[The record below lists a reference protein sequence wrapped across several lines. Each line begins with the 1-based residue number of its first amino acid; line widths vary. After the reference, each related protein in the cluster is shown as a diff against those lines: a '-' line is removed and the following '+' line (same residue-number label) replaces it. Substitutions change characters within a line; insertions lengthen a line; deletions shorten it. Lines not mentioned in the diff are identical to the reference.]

1 MTARGFRKKGD
12 AFQDLWRKSSDAHMD
27 DAALAEAYGRF
38 RKAVGEEAGASRRR
52 RTWLGY
58 AASVVLSVVAGFV
71 GARLLTVENHVGGAG
86 GVSLQ
91 MWQTAADETRTL
103 SFDDGSTVRLGPG
116 SILVGPAEF
125 REAERKMFLVG
136 EAFFD
141 VAHDAERSFRVT
153 TRHLDVTDLGTSFM
167 VTSYLADDVASVT
180 LKSGAAELRVG
191 GQDGAFV
198 LAPNDQVTYN
208 AATRAILRRRV
219 PDDDMGESWRNRRL
233 VLDDVTLEEAVET
246 LGRCYGT
253 RFTLRTGKHRA
264 VCVRMKLNRGETLER
279 AMGILSRIVPG
290 LSYEIRDGEV
300 FID

>member
-1 MTARGFRKKGD
+1 MTARGFRKQGD
-12 AFQDLWRKSSDAHMD
+12 AFQDLWRKSADARMD

-38 RKAVGEEAGASRRR
+38 RKAVGGGCRSFGTG
-52 RTWLGY
+52 RTWLRY
-58 AASVVLSVVAGFV
+58 AASVALAVAVGFV
-71 GARLLTVENHVGGAG
+71 GARFVDSGKTDGVRA
-86 GVSLQ
+86 VSLQ
-91 MWQTAADETRTL
+91 MWHTAADETRTL

-116 SILVGPAEF
+116 SVLVGPVAL

-141 VAHDAERSFRVT
+141 VAHDAERPFRVT

-180 LKSGAAELRVG
+180 LKSGAAELRVE
-191 GQDGAFV
+191 GQEGTFV
-198 LAPNDQVTYN
+198 LAPNDQVAYN

-233 VLDDVTLEEAVET
+233 VLDDVALGEAVET

-253 RFTLRTGKHRA
+253 RFTLRTGKRKD
-264 VCVRMKLNRGETLER
+264 VRVRMTLNRGETLER

-290 LSYEIRDGEV
+290 LGYEICDGEV